1 LDYFEG
7 IAVLLCGGLSG
18 FVVCYLYVAVFGG
31 YGGFWVEA

>member
-18 FVVCYLYVAVFGG
+18 FVFGG